1 MKRYA
6 SETKRGPPGESLAI
20 TASGVF
26 LRTELGEEER
36 DGALRVLVLFC
47 GTSKSMFAHAVPKKG
62 VDPNGYV
69 TEQIRQ
75 DVLWLG
81 HSQVTI
87 RGDNELAFVQVIDA
101 ALAALKVSGVLCMRG
116 GIGPVRPTD

>member
-1 MKRYA
+1 MVSCDY
-6 SETKRGPPGESLAI
+6 LYI
-20 TASGVF
+20 TSSGVF

-36 DGALRVLVLFC
+36 DGALRVLVLYC
-47 GTSKSMFAHAVPKKG
+47 GTLFVHAVPKKG

-81 HSQVTI
+81 HSQVAI
-87 RGDNELAFVQVIDA
+87 RGDNKPALVQVIDA
-101 ALAALKVSGVLCMRG
+101 ALAALKVSGVASACAEG
-116 GIGPVRPTD
+116 SVPYDAQTNGAA

>member
-1 MKRYA
+1 MISCDY
-6 SETKRGPPGESLAI
+6 LYI
-20 TASGVF
+20 TASGIF

-62 VDPNGYV
+62 VDPNVYV

-87 RGDNELAFVQVIDA
+87 RGDNEPALVQVIDA
-101 ALAALKVSGVLCMRG
+101 ALAALKVSGV
-116 GIGPVRPTD
+116 TSA